1 MKSILL
7 FTVLI
12 FFAGQIVANNI
23 AVSNVTLTGHNTV
36 AGLNNPANYVMVQFS
51 VNWENSWRSSFG
63 PGNWDAAWLFIKY
76 RVSGGDWKHASLNN
90 IGHTAPAG
98 STIDAGLL
106 TPYAAFNSV
115 TNPGIGAFIYRNT
128 NGSGTFTA
136 TNLQLRW
143 NYGAQSIPD
152 NTAIEVQ
159 AFAVEM
165 VYVPQGA
172 FNAGGGG
179 GSGSFTSTTI
189 NTTIM
194 FVPPSGSGSLGG
206 QAGGYPTGQL
216 APSNGWPNGF
226 AAIYCMKYEI
236 SQQQYVDFLNTLTR
250 GQQGGRVASDITGT
264 SVTNRYVMSGL
275 NFVNLRSAICCNATI
290 PASPVPVTFYCDL
303 SGNSIGSEAN
313 DGQWIACNYINGADV
328 AAFLDWSGLRPMT
341 ELEFE
346 KICRG
351 TLLPVAGEFAWG
363 STIVTGATG
372 ISNSGTASETASN
385 AGANVSYNSLISGPM
400 RVGNFAGAATN
411 RIQSGASYYGAME
424 LSGNIWERGV
434 VTIGNL
440 LGRGFTGLHGN
451 GTIGVIGVADV
462 LNWPG
467 ADGTG
472 SGFRGGSNANIVEI
486 RISDRTLALFADNT
500 RYVDAGGR
508 GVRSAP

>member
-1 MKSILL
+1 MKSILS

-63 PGNWDAAWLFIKY
+63 PANWDAAWLFIKY
-76 RVSGGDWKHASLNN
+76 RVNGGDWNHASLNN

-106 TPYAAFNSV
+106 TPGAAFNSV

-143 NYGAQSIPD
+143 NYGSQSIPD
-152 NTAIEVQ
+152 NAAIEVQ

-172 FNAGGGG
+172 FNIGGGG
-179 GSGSFTSTTI
+179 GTNSFTSTTI
-189 NTTIM
+189 NTANATG
-194 FVPPSGSGSLGG
+194 PLSGPIGAQS
-206 QAGGYPTGQL
+206 GGYPTGQ
-216 APSNGWPNGF
+216 AVPSNASWPNGF

-250 GQQGGRVASDITGT
+250 GQQGVRVATNITGT
-264 SVTNRYVMSGL
+264 SVTNRYVMS
-275 NFVNLRSAICCNATI
+275 NTTFVILRNAIRCDGTI

-303 SGNSIGSEAN
+303 SSNGIGSEAN
-313 DGQWIACNYINGADV
+313 DGQWIACNSINWTDV

-351 TLLPVAGEFAWG
+351 TLLPVVGEFAWG
-363 STIVTGATG
+363 STIVTAATG

-434 VTIGNL
+434 VTIGQVV
-440 LGRGFTGLHGN
+440 GRGFTGLHGD
-451 GTIGVIGVADV
+451 GTTSVIGDANV
-462 LNWPG
+462 LNWPDANG
-467 ADGTG
+467 IG
-472 SGFRGGSNANIVEI
+472 SGFRGGSYGNTGEI
-486 RISDRTLALFADNT
+486 RISDRTLALFSDNT
-500 RYVDAGGR
+500 RYVDAGSR
-508 GVRSAP
+508 GVRSTP